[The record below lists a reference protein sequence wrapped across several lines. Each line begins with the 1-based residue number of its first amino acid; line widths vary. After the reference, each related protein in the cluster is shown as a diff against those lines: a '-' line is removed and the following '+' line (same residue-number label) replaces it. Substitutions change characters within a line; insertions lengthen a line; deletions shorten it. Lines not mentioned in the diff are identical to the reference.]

1 MLSRSETIVSFEWNF
16 CGTVLRADFIS
27 KSALWRICS
36 VTVNVFFMSLVF
48 PRKHR
53 RARLGR
59 SHPRILPIFPCA
71 DSLCMSYPT
80 TNTFN
85 PDSIPSNLSP
95 YVQSHSISSAT
106 ALMFCV
112 REGILDE
119 ESRPL
124 PCADPKQL
132 HFRGDIE
139 WLLQWAPQEMLVT
152 FASDICLVAQWG
164 PLLFAEA
171 RDFGQGEG
179 WGDWLQPLQPQG
191 RMARDQDRKSSER
204 CNVDRI
210 DSIDAWPVE
219 GTNMY

>member
-1 MLSRSETIVSFEWNF
+1 MLSPVRDNSFFRMEFLWYCIESGFYQQVCFVKDLFSN
-16 CGTVLRADFIS
+16 S
-27 KSALWRICS
+27 KR
-36 VTVNVFFMSLVF
+36 VFHEPRSLVF

-85 PDSIPSNLSP
+85 PDSIPI
-95 YVQSHSISSAT
+95 QSRQIFPLTCRVTRYLVLT

-139 WLLQWAPQEMLVT
+139 
-152 FASDICLVAQWG
+152 
-164 PLLFAEA
+164 
-171 RDFGQGEG
+171 
-179 WGDWLQPLQPQG
+179 
-191 RMARDQDRKSSER
+191 
-204 CNVDRI
+204 
-210 DSIDAWPVE
+210 
-219 GTNMY
+219 